1 MTSAEHEAPVAL
13 VKNDPAVV
21 PWLLAN
27 VFGIA
32 VPEFDHAS
40 ARPGDLQV
48 LAPRTYHADAT
59 VLLTAEDQPV
69 YAVVVEVQR
78 ARDPD
83 KPYRWKQYLA
93 EVAATVRVTTSLVV
107 HCADPDVARYY
118 RRMVDED
125 AGSLQLRPSIVTPQS
140 FLWSSTPSWPGDTR
154 AWPCCRCSCIHTIRT
169 SIRPSPAWPR
179 RCKPSARHR
188 SSSTMTSCSPGCRPT
203 PALVGGHS

>member
-125 AGSLQLRPSIVTPQS
+125 AGSLQLRPSIVSPQE
-140 FLWSSTPSWPGDTR
+140 LPLVVDAELARRYPSLAVLSMLMHSHDPDVDQAFAGL
-154 AWPCCRCSCIHTIRT
+154 AE
-169 SIRPSPAWPR
+169 

-188 SSSTMTSCSPGCRPT
+188 PSSTMTSCSPGCRPT